1 MNGGEKSKLDRIG
14 LYQMA
19 RMEQRVPEN
28 KHADGV
34 LVASLRKK
42 LIFLFVFVELTILL
56 DQ

>member
-1 MNGGEKSKLDRIG
+1 MDRIG